1 MPRGITRRWLING
14 FGVVVLLILILEIIF
29 AVAFRHFSYQGIE
42 NTLFS
47 YANTSYN
54 LFETY
59 LGDAGYDLE
68 NGMRNF
74 VENFED
80 KELVEVQMLDQNGGI
95 LFTSTG
101 FTPVQSTL
109 PDWEA
114 ALKNED
120 KKAVWH
126 GRTTAGENV
135 MAVTS
140 VLTNSAGETLGAVR
154 YVVSLRLVDRQVTI
168 VVTVA
173 VLVGLGV
180 LFFVML
186 TSSYF
191 VSSIINPVKEI
202 GRGARK
208 IAMGDYNSRI
218 EKKYDDEIG
227 DLCDTINYMAGE
239 IATTEKLKN
248 EFISSVSHELRTPL
262 TAIKG
267 WSETLRQAGPEDRE
281 LMEKGLD
288 VITGEAERLS
298 GIVEELLD
306 FSRMQSGRITM
317 KCERM
322 DVLAELEETA
332 VLFRERAKREGLEL
346 TYIEQPSLPP
356 VMGDKDRLKQVFVN
370 VVDNAIKY
378 SKPGGKIRIEA
389 ADMGRTVQIVIS
401 DSGIGISKENLGN
414 VKNKFFRVKNGPV
427 PGSGIGLALADE
439 IVRRHG
445 GRLDIDSEEGVGT
458 TVTITLPVAPPEG
471 EPERMETL

>member
-1 MPRGITRRWLING
+1 MHRGITRRWLING
-14 FGVVVLLILILEIIF
+14 VGVVVLLLFILELIF
-29 AVAFRHFSYQGIE
+29 AIVFRYLCYQSVE

-59 LGDAGYDLE
+59 LSDSKYDLE
-68 NGMRNF
+68 NGMRSF

-80 KELVEVQMLDQNGGI
+80 KELVEVQMLDKNGSI

-101 FTPVQSTL
+101 FTPAQSNL
-109 PDWEA
+109 PDWES
-114 ALKNED
+114 ALKNQG
-120 KKAVWH
+120 KKGIWQGKTA
-126 GRTTAGENV
+126 AGENV

-140 VLTNSAGETLGAVR
+140 VLTDSAGKTLGAVR
-154 YVVSLRLVDRQVTI
+154 YVTSLRLMDRQVTLI
-168 VVTVA
+168 VAIA
-173 VLVGLGV
+173 VLVGLGI

-218 EKKYDDEIG
+218 DKKYDDEIG

-267 WSETLRQAGPEDRE
+267 WSETMRQAGPEDRE

-288 VITGEAERLS
+288 VISGEAERLS

-306 FSRMQSGRITM
+306 FSRMQSGQIAM
-317 KCERM
+317 KCDRM

-346 TYIEQPSLPP
+346 TYIEQTVLPP

-389 ADMGRTVQIVIS
+389 ADMGQTVQIVIS

-439 IVRRHG
+439 IIRRHG
-445 GRLDIDSEEGVGT
+445 GRLDIDSEEGGGT
-458 TVTITLPVAPPEG
+458 TVTITLPVAPPDG
-471 EPERMETL
+471 EPERMDTL